1 MKKKKKKNRLNSA
14 TFLNVKN
21 KGSGETDQGN
31 ESMKADEGE
40 EERGGECFQ
49 RLLRMGPG
57 KQIARTQAP
66 DSRASLDLGVKPY

>member
-1 MKKKKKKNRLNSA
+1 MLEKKKTNRLNSA
-14 TFLNVKN
+14 TFLNVKSE
-21 KGSGETDQGN
+21 GSGETDQGN

-40 EERGGECFQ
+40 EERGRECFQ

-57 KQIARTQAP
+57 EQTVGTQAP